1 MRDLFLYEDAQ
12 KGYFALCC
20 YKGRLSRRRIN
31 TTRKLFTVVENFEL
45 HLCDLASADS
55 EAGYQTAMSPNERK
69 VPQRG
74 RTDEAHRSKRIKGP
88 RTTRL
93 WCKEDAHVHHAA
105 HISRRPSSERE
116 RERERDKTRE
126 KPSKSHSLNCTRYA
140 HGCANALC

>member
-74 RTDEAHRSKRIKGP
+74 RTDEASSI
-88 RTTRL
+88 
-93 WCKEDAHVHHAA
+93 KEDQGAKDNTPLVQRRCTRASCCTY
-105 HISRRPSSERE
+105 ISTFLKRE
-116 RERERDKTRE
+116 RERER
-126 KPSKSHSLNCTRYA
+126 S
-140 HGCANALC
+140 NARKAE